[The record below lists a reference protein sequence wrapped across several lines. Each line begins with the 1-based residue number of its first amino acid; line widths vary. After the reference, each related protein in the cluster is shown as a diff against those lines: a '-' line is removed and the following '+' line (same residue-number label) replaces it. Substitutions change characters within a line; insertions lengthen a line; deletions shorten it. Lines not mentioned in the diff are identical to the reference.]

1 LQNETVEIDADK
13 TDAVCKKIP
22 VRFNLREHS
31 YNASLGWYDYVI

>member
-1 LQNETVEIDADK
+1 LQNETVQIDADK
-13 TDAVCKKIP
+13 TDAVCKEIP